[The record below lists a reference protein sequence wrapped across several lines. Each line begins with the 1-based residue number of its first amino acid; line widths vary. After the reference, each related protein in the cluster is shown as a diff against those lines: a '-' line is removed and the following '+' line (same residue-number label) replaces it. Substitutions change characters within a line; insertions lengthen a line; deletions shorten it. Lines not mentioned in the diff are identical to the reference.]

1 MLNSL
6 KSRIFWIL
14 LTLTLLMLIVIFM
27 SRSEIKNTL
36 YANYEEA
43 KKAGAFERGWL
54 PEYLPK
60 SAKNIH
66 EAHNLDTNQGWGEF
80 EFDVREISSMKSHC
94 QLNQT
99 EQNEQKFNC
108 PETDKITTAFVLQL
122 DGKGY
127 YTSSY
132 KH

>member
-1 MLNSL
+1 MLLAITSL
-6 KSRIFWIL
+6 VLIAIFA
-14 LTLTLLMLIVIFM
+14 MGYFENQQ
-27 SRSEIKNTL
+27 SF
-36 YANYEEA
+36 YANYKEA
-43 KKAGAFERGWL
+43 KKSGAFERGWL

-66 EAHNLDTNQGWGEF
+66 EQHNLDTNQGWADF
-80 EFDVREISSMKSHC
+80 EFDVKDITKMESHC
-94 QLNQT
+94 QLSEKNQH
-99 EQNEQKFNC
+99 EQKFSC
-108 PETDKITTAFVLQL
+108 PETDKTAETFVLQL